1 MSMMPA
7 PSPNGNATMLADLK
21 ARTQNLPPDTPLGF
35 FSAGGLDL
43 MQRAANMLAHSTLV
57 PPEYRKVVEK
67 KRKKSQGGYETTRED
82 NPNAI
87 SNCVLAL
94 NMAQRMGA
102 DPLMVMQNLYLVDG
116 KPGWS
121 SQFIIA
127 AINACGKFSPLRF
140 KITDNGEKEVEWTT
154 KEWVNGHQVEEG
166 HTAKVHMK
174 TCVAMATE
182 KSTGEVLEG
191 PEISMDM
198 AIKEGWFGKNG
209 SKWQTMPDVML
220 RYRAASFFGK
230 LYAPELLMGIQTAEE
245 MEDKTITVEAVSPE
259 EESGPDKNSMSME
272 DVKEKVE
279 KPKRGRKKAELPTA
293 ETTTVDVTPEPAKQE
308 VKPEPPQGEEPPLV
322 EFLQH
327 PENHPGVGPEKEPIQ
342 PADDYDEDEDRFYS
356 TSANENKT
364 AEGDI
369 ECPDPLPDGSPR
381 YVSEAQCKT
390 CPKFKGCPNWS

>member
-7 PSPNGNATMLADLK
+7 PSPNGNATTLADLK
-21 ARTQNLPPDTPLGF
+21 ASTRNLPPDTPLGF

-57 PPEYRKVVEK
+57 PPEYRKIVEK
-67 KRKKSQGGYETTRED
+67 KRKKNQGGYETIREE

-140 KITDNGEKEVEWTT
+140 KITDKGEKEVEWTT
-154 KEWVNGHQVEEG
+154 KEWVDGHQFEKE
-166 HTAKVHMK
+166 HKAKIQMK

-182 KSTGEVLEG
+182 KATGEVLEG
-191 PEISMDM
+191 PEVSMDM
-198 AIKEGWFGKNG
+198 AIKEEWFGKKG

-245 MEDKTITVEAVSPE
+245 MEDKTITVEAVAPE
-259 EESGPDKNSMSME
+259 EAESDKNSMSME

-279 KPKRGRKKAELPTA
+279 RPKRGRKKAAELPTA
-293 ETTTVDVTPEPAKQE
+293 ETTTVDVTPEAEKKE
-308 VKPEPPQGEEPPLV
+308 TEPDQQQGEEPPLV
-322 EFLQH
+322 ESLQH
-327 PENHPGVGPEKEPIQ
+327 PENHPGEEVEVKQSAQESNIE
-342 PADDYDEDEDRFYS
+342 DYDALEID
-356 TSANENKT
+356 
-364 AEGDI
+364 
-369 ECPDPLPDGSPR
+369 CPAKGRL
-381 YVSEAQCKT
+381 VSKDDCFHCHERN
-390 CPKFKGCPNWS
+390 GCQVWK